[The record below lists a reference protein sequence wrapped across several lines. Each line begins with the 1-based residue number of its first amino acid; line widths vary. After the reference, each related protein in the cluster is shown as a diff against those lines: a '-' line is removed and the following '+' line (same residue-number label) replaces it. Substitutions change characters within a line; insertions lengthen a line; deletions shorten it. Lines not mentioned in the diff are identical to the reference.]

1 MSRSFTASLKDSAFN
16 PQENGDCQVRSFYSE
31 AATVLVAGQWVGIDP
46 AGAAF
51 GIGNSVKP
59 LDSAALPMPVGVVLE
74 AKSGGGWVEVLTRGV
89 CAFALVP
96 NGIAAGDVLIPSAT
110 AGVPAASAPAAGEIQ
125 LGYAL
130 VANGTGAPAL
140 APCYVKCE

>member
-1 MSRSFTASLKDSAFN
+1 MSRSITASLKDSAFN
-16 PQENGDCQVRSFYSE
+16 PQQNGDAQVRSFYCE
-31 AATVLVAGQWVGIDP
+31 VGTALAAGEWVGIDP
-46 AGAAF
+46 VGAAF
-51 GIGNSVKP
+51 GLGNSVKP

-74 AKSGGGWVEVLTRGV
+74 ASAGGGWVEVLTRGV

-110 AGVPAASAPAAGEIQ
+110 AGIPAASAPAAGEIQ
-125 LGYAL
+125 IGYAL
-130 VANGTGAPAL
+130 VANGTGAPLL